1 MFEHVKVL
9 VHRAIME
16 FTLFGIGGAILTLIG
31 LTGLLMMG
39 PAGQRRFSKLD
50 PLAYQRETLAVKR

>member
-1 MFEHVKVL
+1 
-9 VHRAIME
+9 ME
-16 FTLFGIGGAILTLIG
+16 FTLFGTGGATLTLIG

-50 PLAYQRETLAVKR
+50 PLAYQREMLAVKR